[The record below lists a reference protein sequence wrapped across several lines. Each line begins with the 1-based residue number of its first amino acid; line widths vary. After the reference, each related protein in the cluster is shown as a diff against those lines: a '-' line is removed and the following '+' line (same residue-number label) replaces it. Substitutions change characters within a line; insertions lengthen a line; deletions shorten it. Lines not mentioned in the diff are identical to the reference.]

1 MNYDLSKLFLILVAS
16 FSISL
21 LAHALSIN
29 QPILASTFLASP
41 LEVVEIEL
49 NGYRHGRGAWK
60 IDFGHALN
68 LSNRNKINWTSTV
81 REGVYPIANGRMRT
95 YILVGFPTSTISR
108 EEFAYLLSLF
118 MPAISFNW
126 NAPDLSADHWSKPM
140 LTTCLGAGIMQLY
153 PNNTLRPFDPIRRV
167 EAAKMLF
174 EFINNLNLQNND
186 NYIDSINALRDVTAK
201 HWAAEAVGNTLM
213 ILPPL
218 DYNHY
223 GAADLL
229 TFGQARQVFEN
240 LRGL

>member
-1 MNYDLSKLFLILVAS
+1 MNLYFYRLFFILVIS

-21 LAHALSIN
+21 LANALSIN

-41 LEVVEIEL
+41 LEVIEIEL
-49 NGYRHGRGAWK
+49 NGSGYGHGPWK

-68 LSNRNKINWTSTV
+68 LNNRSKISWASTV
-81 REGVYPIANGRMRT
+81 REGVYPINNGRMKT
-95 YILVGFPTSTISR
+95 YILVGFPTSAISR

-118 MPAISFNW
+118 IPAKGFDW
-126 NAPDLSADHWSKPM
+126 NAPDLPTDHWSKPM

-153 PNNTLRPFDPIRRV
+153 PDNTLRPFDPIRRV

-174 EFINNLNLQNND
+174 EFKKSLNLPNND
-186 NYIDSINALRDVTAK
+186 SYLDSINALTDVTTK

-218 DYNHY
+218 TPNNY

-240 LRGL
+240 LLRL